1 MTGTKQVLDAQREA
15 FTATMRQNHSAA
27 GDDLLD
33 DLNHQVPNERN
44 QTMTESGSDR
54 NDARKKTV
62 RAIAYEAL
70 EAFWQVVVQ
79 HFPEA
84 VDGDLS
90 PWATIKLHDAAEEAL
105 AEWIENNVPKATR

>member
-1 MTGTKQVLDAQREA
+1 
-15 FTATMRQNHSAA
+15 
-27 GDDLLD
+27 
-33 DLNHQVPNERN
+33 
-44 QTMTESGSDR
+44 MTESGSDR

-105 AEWIENNVPKATR
+105 AEWIENNVPKNTKVGD